1 MPLEKKDVDQNTI
14 LVEWQTCVQMAD
26 SVSRR
31 RDTTN
36 QLFVTLNLALL
47 AAFPWSHGSKS
58 FLIIALGIILC
69 ILWWLFIR
77 NYKRLNEAK
86 FSVICNLEKSLPVA
100 PFYDE
105 WRNIQ
110 YNANYKEGTTLERF
124 LPVIFGILYL
134 FVAAMIYYGWF
145 A

>member
-1 MPLEKKDVDQNTI
+1 MEKKDVDQNTI

-58 FLIIALGIILC
+58 FLIIELGIIIC
-69 ILWWLFIR
+69 ILWWFFIR

-100 PFYDE
+100 PFDDE

-110 YNANYKEGTTLERF
+110 ENGKYNE
-124 LPVIFGILYL
+124 
-134 FVAAMIYYGWF
+134 
-145 A
+145 